1 MVFPTNYI
9 TTRLLK
15 HFIKLEAPGG
25 QPPTCATLYRDFPT
39 ITNAVAIALQSF
51 FPCLNN
57 RRTLPKDFEAMKEV
71 RKPTTQRF

>member
-39 ITNAVAIALQSF
+39 ITNVVAIALQF
-51 FPCLNN
+51 FFLAWITVAPY
-57 RRTLPKDFEAMKEV
+57 PKILEL
-71 RKPTTQRF
+71 